1 MLVNILGATSLGVN
15 SSHHQAVD
23 VLGAGLVVGAT
34 SHDGTVEAIAST
46 GVQWHPGLLDD
57 RAAGASLFAW
67 LITETRRLV
76 LVADPVHTKV
86 PGTGTGGSSRVSRA
100 G

>member
-1 MLVNILGATSLGVN
+1 MLVNIL
-15 SSHHQAVD
+15 
-23 VLGAGLVVGAT
+23 GAT